1 MVIAKNAADADKRGI
16 STVLL
21 KREARMEKLNLT
33 KMKSGDRGT
42 VTEIKGGQGVKAR
55 LNALGIRPGAKI
67 TKKSSQLLRGP
78 VTIGMG
84 NTQAAIGFGMA
95 KKIIIDLEQ

>member
-1 MVIAKNAADADKRGI
+1 
-16 STVLL
+16 
-21 KREARMEKLNLT
+21 MERVNLT
-33 KMKSGDRGT
+33 MMKSGDRGT
-42 VTEIKGGQGVKAR
+42 VTEINGGQRVKAR
-55 LNALGIRPGAKI
+55 LGALGIRPGAKI

-95 KKIIIDLEQ
+95 KKIIVDLEQ